1 MRHKSLIRIVFLDF
15 KRCMYPHG
23 YPQMAP
29 ATPRALRSGDCYGY
43 SQLGAWR
50 GCPHGARDLRATPLT
65 RARPR
70 RISGQQPL
78 AHCRPSTRLAGSH
91 NVTLCDASTSPPA
104 LARVRDAAGN
114 PLPRAR
120 GTLRADGR
128 TLSDFPHPSARGS
141 PTATLTAAGHPVR
154 AGNVQRRKVIHVHA
168 GRRDSEPASA
178 SAATG
183 LLSAIGKVGP
193 GAPPTP
199 ARALYFPLL

>member
-1 MRHKSLIRIVFLDF
+1 MHVPPRIPPNGTRYPSRAAKRGLLWILTA
-15 KRCMYPHG
+15 RCM
-23 YPQMAP
+23 ARLS
-29 ATPRALRSGDCYGY
+29 AWCPRLASY
-43 SQLGAWR
+43 
-50 GCPHGARDLRATPLT
+50 PLT

-104 LARVRDAAGN
+104 LARVGDAAGN
-114 PLPRAR
+114 PSPRAR

-128 TLSDFPHPSARGS
+128 TLSDFPDPSARGS

-154 AGNVQRRKVIHVHA
+154 AGKVQRRKVIHGHGV
-168 GRRDSEPASA
+168 RRDSEPASA